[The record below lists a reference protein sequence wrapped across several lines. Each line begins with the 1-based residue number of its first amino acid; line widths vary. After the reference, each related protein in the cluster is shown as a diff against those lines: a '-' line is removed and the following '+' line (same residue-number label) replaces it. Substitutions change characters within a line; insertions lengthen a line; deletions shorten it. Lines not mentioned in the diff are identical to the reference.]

1 MAQLYFYYS
10 SMNAG
15 KSTALLQSAHNYLEQ
30 GMRVHLY
37 TAAID
42 DRYGVGR
49 IKSRIGLEAEA
60 STFNEGTALFEDIQ
74 EQVRDQKTA
83 CVLVDEAQ
91 FLSAAQVD
99 QLAAVVDQLDIPV
112 LCYGIRTDFQGQ
124 LFAGS
129 CRLLAIAD
137 KISELKTVCSC
148 GRKATMVL
156 RLDSAGQPV
165 FEGGQVQIGGN
176 SRYVSKCR
184 RHYRAAMNEWM
195 RQQGAVQA

>member
-30 GMRVHLY
+30 GMRVLLY

-60 STFNEGTALFEDIQ
+60 STFNAETQLYDDIQ
-74 EQVRDQKTA
+74 EQISENKIS
-83 CVLVDEAQ
+83 CVLVDESQ

-99 QLAAVVDQLDIPV
+99 MLAAVVDQQNIPV
-112 LCYGIRTDFQGQ
+112 LCYGIRTDFQGR
-124 LFAGS
+124 LFDGS

-137 KISELKTVCSC
+137 KLTELKTVCSC

-156 RLDSAGQPV
+156 RLDASGQPV

-176 SRYVSKCR
+176 SKYVSKCR
-184 RHYRAAMNEWM
+184 RHYREAMTEWL
-195 RQQGAVQA
+195 AIHPTELA

>member
-30 GMRVHLY
+30 GMRVLLY

-42 DRYGVGR
+42 HRFGVGR

-60 STFNEGTALFEDIQ
+60 STFGADSMLFDDIQ
-74 EQVRDQKTA
+74 VQIKDNDIS

-91 FLSAAQVD
+91 FLSATQVD
-99 QLAAVVDQLDIPV
+99 MLAAVVDQLNVPV

-124 LFAGS
+124 LFPGS
-129 CRLLAIAD
+129 SRLLAIAD
-137 KISELKTVCSC
+137 KLTELKTVCSC

-156 RLDSAGQPV
+156 RLDSSGQAV
-165 FEGGQVQIGGN
+165 FEGGQIEIGGN

-184 RHYRAAMNEWM
+184 RHYREAMAGWVAQHE
-195 RQQGAVQA
+195 AEQA